1 MLKECWAIA
10 QMAKCKIMPVG
21 ISGTEKIKPYGQKL
35 PRLPKVT
42 ITYGD
47 PIDLANYKDVPK
59 PQRTQTI
66 LDDVM
71 GKIFELRDAGAHKSK
86 GALKDAGALSAEGAL
101 GDKCELKDEG
111 VLKDEGSK

>member
-1 MLKECWAIA
+1 M
-10 QMAKCKIMPVG
+10 
-21 ISGTEKIKPYGQKL
+21 
-35 PRLPKVT
+35 T

-47 PIDLANYKDVPK
+47 PIDLASYKDVPK

-86 GALKDAGALSAEGAL
+86 GALKDAGALSEKGALGAEGAL
-101 GDKCELKDEG
+101 SDKGELKGEG